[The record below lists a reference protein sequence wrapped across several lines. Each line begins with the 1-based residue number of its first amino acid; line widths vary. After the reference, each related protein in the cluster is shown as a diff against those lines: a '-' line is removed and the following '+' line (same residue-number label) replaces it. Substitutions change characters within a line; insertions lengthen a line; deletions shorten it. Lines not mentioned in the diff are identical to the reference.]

1 MSRRAR
7 QLRALEGSLMVAIT
21 GALVLFGVGLLMA
34 AMWLCILASIA
45 MWAIVLVMYAALAHF
60 YE

>member
-1 MSRRAR
+1 MTRRSR
-7 QLRALEGSLMVAIT
+7 QLRALEGSLMVAIV
-21 GALVLFGVGLLMA
+21 GALVLFGVGLLMG